1 MNLWWIAIALICFGI
16 IGALFRRQIL
26 LISLNLDIALLGICL
41 GCIHSS
47 QVWGNP
53 IGFQI
58 AMLILGTIMLHQ
70 VLTFSL
76 TYYLFKKHGTLHIDE
91 LRNLRG

>member
-1 MNLWWIAIALICFGI
+1 MNLWWLAIALICFGV

-26 LISLNLDIALLGICL
+26 LVSLNLDIALIGVCF

-47 QVWGNP
+47 QVYENQM
-53 IGFQI
+53 GFRI
-58 AMLILGTIMLHQ
+58 AMLIFGIITLHQ
-70 VLTFSL
+70 LIAFGL
-76 TYYLFKKHGTLHIDE
+76 TYYLYKKYGTLHIDE

>member
-1 MNLWWIAIALICFGI
+1 MNLWWLAIALICFGV

-26 LISLNLDIALLGICL
+26 LVSLNLDIALIGVCF

-47 QVWGNP
+47 QVYENQM
-53 IGFQI
+53 GFRI
-58 AMLILGTIMLHQ
+58 AMLIFGIIMLHQ
-70 VLTFSL
+70 LIAFGL
-76 TYYLFKKHGTLHIDE
+76 TYYLYKKYGTLHIDE